1 MKGVNFMGSS
11 NAGSSATIGKNTMGI
26 SKVGTMA
33 FVGMTCALVASIR
46 NIPSVAATGWT
57 MFFYMLVAVLLYGFP
72 ISMIAGEYAGMFPQ
86 AGGPEL
92 WVTHSLGKKWG
103 FVVSWLLWVQMFPG
117 MVMVASVLAPMLGEV
132 VNNNVL
138 GSNNIF
144 TLVCILAV
152 YWGVTLLNLKFDMA
166 KIGGKI
172 GIWLGLYIPIAI
184 LLILGL
190 AALGKVGFNPS
201 STLGTFSPE
210 KLLPDT
216 TTKMTL
222 EYFAPIIFIFV
233 GIEMS
238 SVYITRI
245 KNPVKTYV
253 KGIFIALIFMFLFNA
268 VSAFV
273 VANVVPA
280 GKMELNNI
288 SQSIVLFCDILG
300 LPHIIANIF
309 SLLVFLGVAVQ
320 LSAWA
325 SGPSKTI
332 TQSARR
338 GQYPPKFKF
347 WKTNENDVSK
357 AVLFTQATIISI
369 FALVYLLIPAVNS
382 AFLTLVSATTL
393 LYCFVYIF
401 MGLGILKFRKTHP
414 QQSRPFRIGKKGN
427 GILWGLTVIL
437 FATIVFAIALTLME
451 MTIVSIIAILAI
463 SFGLLV
469 VPLIIDKL
477 KKPSWATEVQKLM
490 DGEQHNIPQKSMAD
504 LHKAAQKTAKTK

>member
-1 MKGVNFMGSS
+1 MNKDNGGST
-11 NAGSSATIGKNTMGI
+11 AKNPGTV
-26 SKVGTMA
+26 SKVGTLA

-46 NIPSVAATGWT
+46 NIPSIAAAGWT
-57 MFFYMLVAVLLYGFP
+57 MFFYMIIAVLLYGFP
-72 ISMIAGEYAGMFPQ
+72 ISMIAGEYAGMFPK

-132 VNNNVL
+132 FNNNDL
-138 GSNNIF
+138 GSNSIF
-144 TLVCILAV
+144 ILVCILGV
-152 YWGVTLLNLKFDMA
+152 YWTVTLLNLKFDMA

-172 GIWLGLYIPIAI
+172 GIWLGLYIPVSI
-184 LLILGL
+184 LLVLGI
-190 AALGKVGFNPS
+190 AAIAKVGFDPN
-201 STLGTFSPE
+201 STLGAFSPE
-210 KLLPDT
+210 KLIPDSATLP
-216 TTKMTL
+216 TL
-222 EYFAPIIFIFV
+222 KFFAPIIFIFV

-253 KGIFIALIFMFLFNA
+253 RGIFIALIFIFLFNI
-268 VSAFV
+268 VCAFV
-273 VANVVPA
+273 VANVVPD

-288 SQSIVLFCDILG
+288 SQSIEMFCEILG
-300 LPHIIANIF
+300 IPTFIVNVF

-338 GQYPPKFKF
+338 GQYPPKFNF

-357 AVLFTQATIISI
+357 AVLFTQAIVISV
-369 FALVYLLIPAVNS
+369 FSLVYLLIPGVNS

-393 LYCFVYIF
+393 LYCFVYII
-401 MGLGILKFRKTHP
+401 MGVGILNFRKTHP
-414 QQSRPFRIGKKGN
+414 QLERPFRIGKKGN
-427 GILWGLTVIL
+427 GLVWILTIIL
-437 FATIVFAIALTLME
+437 FATITSAIVLTLVETNIMS
-451 MTIVSIIAILAI
+451 VIAILAI
-463 SFGLLV
+463 SFGLLF
-469 VPLIIDKL
+469 VPLVIDKI
-477 KKPSWATEVQKLM
+477 KKPSWATDVQKLM
-490 DGEQHNIPQKSMAD
+490 DGEPHNIPKDSLAD
-504 LHKAAQKTAKTK
+504 QHKASKST